1 MKIALS
7 WLKEYISL
15 NKKPEEIAQILTATG
30 LEVEGL
36 ENYSE
41 IEGDLEGV
49 VIGEVLTCEKHPNA
63 DKLRVTTVDVGQDAP
78 LPIVCGAPNVAKGQK
93 VAVGLVGTTLYP
105 VEGDS
110 LTLKKAKIRGEIS
123 QGMICAEDELGI
135 GTSHDGIM
143 VLSTNLPNG
152 TPFSKYY
159 PAYKDTVIEIGLTPN
174 RVDAASHWGVAR
186 DLRAV
191 LEQELIEPNI
201 DDFKVD
207 NQDLNIQVEVEN
219 TEACPRYSAITISDV
234 KVKESPKWLQNWLKA
249 IGLRPINNVVDVTNF
264 VLHELGQPLHA
275 FDADEIK
282 GQKVIVKTLAE
293 GSTFITLDE
302 VERKLSDQDLMICN
316 EAEGMCIAGVFGGVK
331 SGVTEKTSKVF
342 LESAY
347 FNPDFIRKTSLHHS
361 LKTDASFRYE
371 RGADPNITILAL
383 KRAASLIRKLTG
395 GTISSEII
403 DIYPNPIANFEFE
416 VEYAYI
422 HRLIGTT
429 LDNTQIYNILKRLDI
444 KILEDKG
451 DYLKVAIP
459 PYRVDVKRPADL
471 VEEILRIYGYDNVPI
486 SMQNGA
492 DALADFPLVDGNKIQ
507 AKTTEMLAA
516 RGFSE
521 MMNNS
526 LTKPEY
532 ADYFQEKAIP
542 IYNPLSEDLAIMRQS
557 LLFSGLESIAYNLNR
572 KQKDLKLFEFGRI
585 YEAVDVAEDRF
596 KEETH
601 LSLFLTGNQHEESW
615 MAASKEI
622 DFHDLKAEVQLIL
635 SRWTN
640 LSFSTQTLQ
649 SDLMS
654 FGLEILYKK
663 KVVGVLGAISGKV
676 LKAMYINQSVFY
688 ADFNWDE
695 LLKHYN
701 LNFNYQ
707 GISKFPEVRRDLSL
721 VLDKKLTFREIES
734 LAKQKEKKLLKAINI
749 FDVYEGDR
757 IEEGKKAYALSFVLQ
772 DFEKTLTD
780 KAINKVMDKLEKAFT
795 EELGALIRR

>member
-15 NKKPEEIAQILTATG
+15 EKEAEEIAQILTATG

-49 VIGEVLTCEKHPNA
+49 IIGEVLTCEKHPNA
-63 DKLRVTTVDVGQDAP
+63 DKLRITTVDVGQNEP

-105 VEGDS
+105 VEGEP
-110 LTLKKAKIRGEIS
+110 LTLKKAKIRGEVS

-135 GTSHDGIM
+135 GTSHEGIM
-143 VLSTNLPNG
+143 VLDTNLPNG
-152 TPFSKYY
+152 TAFSEYY
-159 PAYKDTVIEIGLTPN
+159 PVYKDTVIEIGLTPN

-191 LEQELIEPNI
+191 SGQELNAPNVE
-201 DDFKVD
+201 DFKTD

-219 TEACPRYSAITISDV
+219 TEACPRYSALTISDV
-234 KVKESPKWLQNWLKA
+234 EVKKSPKWLQNWLKA
-249 IGLRPINNVVDVTNF
+249 IGLRPINNIVDITNF

-275 FDADEIK
+275 FDANQIT
-282 GQKVIVKTLAE
+282 GQKVIVKTLPE
-293 GSTFITLDE
+293 GSTFTTLDE
-302 VERKLSDQDLMICN
+302 VERKLSTQDLMICN
-316 EAEGMCIAGVFGGVK
+316 EQEGMCIAGVFGGIK
-331 SGVTEKTSKVF
+331 SGVTEKTTKVF

-347 FNPDFIRKTSLHHS
+347 FNADFIRRTSLKHS

-383 KRAASLIRKLTG
+383 KRAASLIQELTG
-395 GTISSEII
+395 GKISSEIV
-403 DIYPNPIANFEFE
+403 DIYPNPIADFEFE
-416 VEYAYI
+416 VEYDYI

-429 LDNTQIYNILKRLDI
+429 LGKTQLHDILKGLDI
-444 KILEDKG
+444 KILKEDANT
-451 DYLKVAIP
+451 LKVAVP
-459 PYRVDVKRPADL
+459 PYRVDVQRPADL

-492 DALADFPLVDGNKIQ
+492 DALADFPLVDGNKMQ
-507 AKTTEMLAA
+507 AKITEVLAT

-532 ADYFQEKAIP
+532 ADYFQEKAVS

-572 KQKDLKLFEFGRI
+572 KQKDLKLFEFGRT
-585 YEAVDVAEDRF
+585 YESLEEGEEKF

-601 LSLFLTGNQHEESW
+601 LSLFLTGNKHEESW

-622 DFHDLKAEVQLIL
+622 DFHDLKTEAQLIL
-635 SRWTN
+635 SRWIN
-640 LSFSTQTLQ
+640 LSFKTQALQ

-654 FGLEILYKK
+654 FGLEILHKK
-663 KVVGVLGAISGKV
+663 NVVAVLGAVSGKI
-676 LKAMYINQSVFY
+676 LKAMDINQTVFY
-688 ADFNWDE
+688 ADFNWDW
-695 LLKHYN
+695 LVKNYN
-701 LNFNYQ
+701 LNFSYQ
-707 GISKFPEVRRDLSL
+707 SISKFPEVRRDLSL
-721 VLDKKLTFREIES
+721 VLDKKLTFQEIED
-734 LAKQKEKKLLKAINI
+734 LAKQKEKKLLKDINI

-757 IEEGKKAYALSFVLQ
+757 IEEGKKAYALSFILQ

-780 KAINKVMDKLEKAFT
+780 KVINKVMDKLEKAFT
-795 EELGALIRR
+795 EELGAVIRR